1 MCAPLGG
8 GQFLLR
14 VTVNGVPLNILYDSG
29 ASTCFA
35 RTNLPMLANAESA
48 QREGNRHLVEG
59 GLKIRLGDDSNAET
73 SACKHLRFK
82 VGEHAH
88 DWDYH
93 VMQLPRGIDLIVGSQ
108 WEST

>member
-1 MCAPLGG
+1 
-8 GQFLLR
+8 
-14 VTVNGVPLNILYDSG
+14 
-29 ASTCFA
+29 
-35 RTNLPMLANAESA
+35 MLANAESA
-48 QREGNRHLVEG
+48 QRQGNLHLAEG

-108 WEST
+108 WESTSESESSYHKAKGGAPSGNIG